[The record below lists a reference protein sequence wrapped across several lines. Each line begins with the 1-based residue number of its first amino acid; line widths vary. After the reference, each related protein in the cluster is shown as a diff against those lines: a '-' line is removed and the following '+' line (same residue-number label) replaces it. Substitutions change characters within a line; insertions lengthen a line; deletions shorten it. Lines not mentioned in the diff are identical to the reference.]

1 VADDGAKNEGLLSV
15 GGLRNI
21 LPTNL
26 MSWKEE
32 FFVLVTSK
40 AFSALGEPVDEEMLT
55 ESEMPPWLDLDTL
68 YMFKCEKEDDASEFR
83 KKIAGREM
91 LLIEPVQDSSFKG
104 KYNFAIEL
112 KQKVYFVG
120 VEFCKDLNRW
130 LAALRK
136 AKQTNEE
143 LSRMKGVGIRRNV
156 DPLLGLYKKRNLE
169 ELVAVARGDFEKV
182 VGKIGDQQ
190 RVQPQELVKAQK
202 ELISVLS
209 GVDSAD
215 ETLDSI
221 QAVRPFYP
229 ELLRVYLKEF
239 HLQFTNT
246 CKHFWNNRMRE
257 FDVRRADQA
266 ASILEFLNC
275 MFLQEKL
282 ANEYGLTDPRYKNSY
297 NELTATF
304 CVRTYR
310 NMVPLV
316 MEVLEKMK
324 SEIYLE
330 KAVCLSHGPVDLFKF
345 LSQVVEMYRYCPQKD
360 VIHHMLSLCFK

>member
-1 VADDGAKNEGLLSV
+1 
-15 GGLRNI
+15 
-21 LPTNL
+21 
-26 MSWKEE
+26 M
-32 FFVLVTSK
+32 
-40 AFSALGEPVDEEMLT
+40 
-55 ESEMPPWLDLDTL
+55 
-68 YMFKCEKEDDASEFR
+68 
-83 KKIAGREM
+83 
-91 LLIEPVQDSSFKG
+91 
-104 KYNFAIEL
+104 
-112 KQKVYFVG
+112 
-120 VEFCKDLNRW
+120 
-130 LAALRK
+130 
-136 AKQTNEE
+136 
-143 LSRMKGVGIRRNV
+143 
-156 DPLLGLYKKRNLE
+156 
-169 ELVAVARGDFEKV
+169 
-182 VGKIGDQQ
+182 
-190 RVQPQELVKAQK
+190 KAQK

-215 ETLDSI
+215 QTLDSI